1 MLRKLTVTF
10 VFAALMIAALFTTWG
25 ITAVDAAQAP
35 YQTRLAVG
43 EYAQVIPPDPS
54 NVRTSAGRWLGSVPA
69 RGVVYILDGP
79 LYRSNMIWWY
89 IDYPETG
96 LQGWMSEGGR
106 RGYYMAPWDGGIGG
120 SDTPTSTTGLAVGDL
135 AYVIEPPDNI
145 VRRNPGLNSAVIGRF
160 PAGAVLDIVGGP
172 RTADGIIWWKVYSR
186 SQNLSGWTAEGLN
199 GTDYLAHI
207 IGVPRCANSLRSILD
222 GQDRAYVMTTTPDA
236 NLLRGYPDTSARII
250 GRMQPG
256 ETMTIVDGPFCDVN
270 ENIVWWEV
278 VPDSNPRLH
287 GWTAE
292 SEDFEYYLAP
302 LTLY

>member
-120 SDTPTSTTGLAVGDL
+120 SDSPTSTTGLTIGDL

-172 RTADGIIWWKVYSR
+172 RTADGMIWWLAYSR
-186 SQNLSGWTAEGLN
+186 SENVRGWTPEGQN
-199 GTDYLAHI
+199 GVDFLAKY
-207 IGVPRCANSLRSILD
+207 IGVVTCSDTPRSVLINT
-222 GQDRAYVMTTTPDA
+222 DRAYVRTNTDQSNM
-236 NLLRGYPDTSARII
+236 LRDKPDTRNGRII
-250 GRMQPG
+250 GRMSPG
-256 ETMTIVDGPFCDVN
+256 ATMTLISGPYCIDG
-270 ENIVWWEV
+270 IIWWEV
-278 VPDSNPRLH
+278 SPDAMPRLR
-287 GWTAE
+287 GYTAE
-292 SEDFEYYLAP
+292 SANFDTYLAP